1 LFTFGSPSTCTTV
14 LHFVTTK
21 KIAKE
26 KAGHAQSI
34 LPELTWLTS
43 LPGKKPP
50 LRWILCNFRFRMR
63 RTYFRTGL
71 RSRDF
76 LSRD

>member
-21 KIAKE
+21 KIAQE

-34 LPELTWLTS
+34 LPELTNS
-43 LPGKKPP
+43 
-50 LRWILCNFRFRMR
+50 
-63 RTYFRTGL
+63 
-71 RSRDF
+71 
-76 LSRD
+76 